1 MKLQKVYP
9 YHLTIKIYCKLD
21 YKFGYA
27 EQSKFSYTF
36 TNLYA
41 YKEMID
47 SDGSFHTQ
55 KKKNLSNTWILT
67 EVQSPIKA
75 QIS

>member
-1 MKLQKVYP
+1 M
-9 YHLTIKIYCKLD
+9 LD
-21 YKFGYA
+21 
-27 EQSKFSYTF
+27 
-36 TNLYA
+36 L
-41 YKEMID
+41 
-47 SDGSFHTQ
+47 DGSFHLKKK